1 MNGDYR
7 LRRLDEYNW
16 VVDQRVVAKKKNSKG
31 KAWRTVGYFPS
42 LDRAAQRL
50 LDRILLT
57 GEDEPSVK
65 SLIRDVRDAR
75 AYVAASVLTQL
86 SASRIDAD
94 PERVGRV
101 CLAENKPKLSLE
113 TAKSNYRFTAL
124 KKGRN

>member
-42 LDRAAQRL
+42 PDRACQRL

-57 GEDEPSVK
+57 GEDEPSIRD
-65 SLIRDVRDAR
+65 LIREIKDAR
-75 AYVAASVLTQL
+75 EYIATSVLTQL
-86 SASRIDAD
+86 SASRIDRD
-94 PERVGRV
+94 HERVGGV
-101 CLAENKPKLSLE
+101 CVIENKPK
-113 TAKSNYRFTAL
+113 
-124 KKGRN
+124 